1 MNQDFAICIQFSKE
15 NLRKTIDLCYN
26 IDVSRALLASEREV
40 FLFSPFSS
48 LAKVNNVLQSEQTR
62 KRSISSSMAMFL
74 FLDQAF
80 ILPFATFFTP
90 IFLRGHFS
98 PLITFFF
105 FFSFVAHFLQ
115 VTSRRFVAFLQE
127 GSCVETQ
134 FRATWIFGFKA
145 DGRIHGLL
153 FLSQQVSLNVSS
165 KRTNFFVQKRFIF
178 RSPSWKRRN
187 LLKWKILVQRLS
199 SNEDNFQNILLDGL
213 DIIVELDA
221 VTCTILYYYEVKEVF
236 KGPLFRHYVRGT
248 GVGNGWKFLKRFIIR
263 SLWALKFLLRSV
275 FIKIIPFKE
284 RDVLNFTLVLGKNAV
299 LRSAWCTYTH
309 IRTDSTS

>member
-26 IDVSRALLASEREV
+26 IDVSRALLASEQEV
-40 FLFSPFSS
+40 FLFFLFLLLPRSTMFS
-48 LAKVNNVLQSEQTR
+48 NQSREKTR

-115 VTSRRFVAFLQE
+115 VTSRRFVAFLRIQE

-145 DGRIHGLL
+145 DGRSMDSSSSPNKCLL
-153 FLSQQVSLNVSS
+153 TLPRRGPTSSCKSVSSFVLRVGREGICLNEKFLSNVCH
-165 KRTNFFVQKRFIF
+165 RTKIIF
-178 RSPSWKRRN
+178 RISFWM
-187 LLKWKILVQRLS
+187 
-199 SNEDNFQNILLDGL
+199 D
-213 DIIVELDA
+213 
-221 VTCTILYYYEVKEVF
+221 
-236 KGPLFRHYVRGT
+236 
-248 GVGNGWKFLKRFIIR
+248 
-263 SLWALKFLLRSV
+263 
-275 FIKIIPFKE
+275 
-284 RDVLNFTLVLGKNAV
+284 
-299 LRSAWCTYTH
+299 
-309 IRTDSTS
+309 

>member
-40 FLFSPFSS
+40 FLFFPFSS

-127 GSCVETQ
+127 GNCVETQ

-145 DGRIHGLL
+145 DGRSMDSSSSPNKCLL
-153 FLSQQVSLNVSS
+153 TLPRRGPTSSCKSVSSFVLRVGREGICLNEKFLSNVCH
-165 KRTNFFVQKRFIF
+165 RTKIIF
-178 RSPSWKRRN
+178 RISFSM
-187 LLKWKILVQRLS
+187 
-199 SNEDNFQNILLDGL
+199 D
-213 DIIVELDA
+213 
-221 VTCTILYYYEVKEVF
+221 
-236 KGPLFRHYVRGT
+236 
-248 GVGNGWKFLKRFIIR
+248 
-263 SLWALKFLLRSV
+263 
-275 FIKIIPFKE
+275 
-284 RDVLNFTLVLGKNAV
+284 
-299 LRSAWCTYTH
+299 
-309 IRTDSTS
+309 

>member
-26 IDVSRALLASEREV
+26 IDVSRALLASEQEV
-40 FLFSPFSS
+40 FLFFLFLLLPRSTMFS
-48 LAKVNNVLQSEQTR
+48 NQSREKTR

-105 FFSFVAHFLQ
+105 FSFVAHFLQ

-145 DGRIHGLL
+145 DGRSMDSSSSLNKCLL
-153 FLSQQVSLNVSS
+153 TLPRRGPTSSCKSVSSFVLRVGREGICLNEKFLSNVCH
-165 KRTNFFVQKRFIF
+165 RTKIIF
-178 RSPSWKRRN
+178 RISFWM
-187 LLKWKILVQRLS
+187 
-199 SNEDNFQNILLDGL
+199 D
-213 DIIVELDA
+213 
-221 VTCTILYYYEVKEVF
+221 
-236 KGPLFRHYVRGT
+236 
-248 GVGNGWKFLKRFIIR
+248 
-263 SLWALKFLLRSV
+263 
-275 FIKIIPFKE
+275 
-284 RDVLNFTLVLGKNAV
+284 
-299 LRSAWCTYTH
+299 
-309 IRTDSTS
+309 

>member
-1 MNQDFAICIQFSKE
+1 MNQDFVICIQFSKE

-26 IDVSRALLASEREV
+26 IDVSRALLASEQEV
-40 FLFSPFSS
+40 FLFFLFLLLPRSTMFS
-48 LAKVNNVLQSEQTR
+48 NQSREKTR

-145 DGRIHGLL
+145 DGRSMDSSSSPNKCLLTFPRRGLTSSCKSVSSFVL
-153 FLSQQVSLNVSS
+153 RVGREGICLNEKFLSNVCH
-165 KRTNFFVQKRFIF
+165 RTKIIF
-178 RSPSWKRRN
+178 RISFWM
-187 LLKWKILVQRLS
+187 
-199 SNEDNFQNILLDGL
+199 D
-213 DIIVELDA
+213 
-221 VTCTILYYYEVKEVF
+221 
-236 KGPLFRHYVRGT
+236 
-248 GVGNGWKFLKRFIIR
+248 
-263 SLWALKFLLRSV
+263 
-275 FIKIIPFKE
+275 
-284 RDVLNFTLVLGKNAV
+284 
-299 LRSAWCTYTH
+299 
-309 IRTDSTS
+309 

>member
-1 MNQDFAICIQFSKE
+1 MNQDFVICIQFSKE

-26 IDVSRALLASEREV
+26 IDVSRALLASEQEV
-40 FLFSPFSS
+40 FLFFLFLLLPRSTMFS
-48 LAKVNNVLQSEQTR
+48 NQSREKTR

-145 DGRIHGLL
+145 DGRSMDSSSSPNKCLLTLPRRGLTSSCKSVSSFVL
-153 FLSQQVSLNVSS
+153 RVGREGICLNEKFLSNVCH
-165 KRTNFFVQKRFIF
+165 RTKIIF
-178 RSPSWKRRN
+178 RISFWM
-187 LLKWKILVQRLS
+187 
-199 SNEDNFQNILLDGL
+199 D
-213 DIIVELDA
+213 
-221 VTCTILYYYEVKEVF
+221 
-236 KGPLFRHYVRGT
+236 
-248 GVGNGWKFLKRFIIR
+248 
-263 SLWALKFLLRSV
+263 
-275 FIKIIPFKE
+275 
-284 RDVLNFTLVLGKNAV
+284 
-299 LRSAWCTYTH
+299 
-309 IRTDSTS
+309 

>member
-1 MNQDFAICIQFSKE
+1 MNQDFVICIQFSKE

-26 IDVSRALLASEREV
+26 IDVSRALLASEQEV
-40 FLFSPFSS
+40 FLFFLFLLLPRSTMFS
-48 LAKVNNVLQSEQTR
+48 NQSREKTR

-145 DGRIHGLL
+145 DGRSMDSSSSPNKCLL
-153 FLSQQVSLNVSS
+153 TLPRRGPTSSCKSVSSFVPQVGKEGICLNEKFLSNVCH
-165 KRTNFFVQKRFIF
+165 RTKIIF
-178 RSPSWKRRN
+178 RISFWM
-187 LLKWKILVQRLS
+187 
-199 SNEDNFQNILLDGL
+199 D
-213 DIIVELDA
+213 
-221 VTCTILYYYEVKEVF
+221 
-236 KGPLFRHYVRGT
+236 
-248 GVGNGWKFLKRFIIR
+248 
-263 SLWALKFLLRSV
+263 
-275 FIKIIPFKE
+275 
-284 RDVLNFTLVLGKNAV
+284 
-299 LRSAWCTYTH
+299 
-309 IRTDSTS
+309 

>member
-40 FLFSPFSS
+40 FLFFLFLLLPRSTMFS
-48 LAKVNNVLQSEQTR
+48 NQSREKTR

-153 FLSQQVSLNVSS
+153 FLSQQVSLNASS

-199 SNEDNFQNILLDGL
+199 SNEDNFQNIFLDGL
-213 DIIVELDA
+213 DIIVER
-221 VTCTILYYYEVKEVF
+221 VWMPWHV
-236 KGPLFRHYVRGT
+236 RH
-248 GVGNGWKFLKRFIIR
+248 FIIT
-263 SLWALKFLLRSV
+263 K
-275 FIKIIPFKE
+275 
-284 RDVLNFTLVLGKNAV
+284 
-299 LRSAWCTYTH
+299 
-309 IRTDSTS
+309 